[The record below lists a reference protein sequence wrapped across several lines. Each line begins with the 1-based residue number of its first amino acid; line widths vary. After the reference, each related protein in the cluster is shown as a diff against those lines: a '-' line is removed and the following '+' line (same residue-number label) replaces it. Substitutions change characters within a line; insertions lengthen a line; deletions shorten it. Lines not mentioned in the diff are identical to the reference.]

1 MDLANF
7 DEATLAGAN
16 ASYQQQID
24 ELHRE
29 LRFDFTSLGLAAF
42 FGSPL
47 HWIYSAGSTDD
58 RHKRIALAPGHGIGG
73 IVLKS
78 GRPMLFTDID
88 HELDPREY
96 SSYPIVFAE
105 DLRSFIALPVA
116 KGGRVVGVLLAGF
129 RKTGGEHSKVFAK
142 LCERVGTGFCDLS
155 VITGEAMDFDEIS
168 GELAPMEQ
176 GFAVKGIASKLIAA
190 QEEERRRI
198 SRELHD
204 GIAQELLAV
213 RFELQKIEA
222 SSSDAQA
229 VALSSAQA
237 RLALDA
243 VLDELHN
250 ISVELRPS
258 TLDHFGLVSA
268 LKSQA
273 ALYRETLGALVRF
286 DVPVDIER
294 MDQACETQ
302 IYRIVQEAMCNACKY
317 AGQGEV
323 TVSISTAGGWLKAQV
338 ADTGAGFN
346 VDNPQVRGSGCGL
359 PGMRE
364 RAALIG
370 AQLAFESGSEGTTVT
385 LLAPMGSS
393 SEEKR

>member
-129 RKTGGEHSKVFAK
+129 RKTGGEHGKVFAK
-142 LCERVGTGFCDLS
+142 LCERVGTGFCDLG

-323 TVSISTAGGWLKAQV
+323 TVSINAAGGWLKAQV
-338 ADTGAGFN
+338 ADTGVGFN

-370 AQLAFESGSEGTTVT
+370 AQLTFESGSEGTTVT

>member
-1 MDLANF
+1 MDLSNF
-7 DEATLAGAN
+7 DDSTLNGGNSAYAQ
-16 ASYQQQID
+16 AVE

-29 LRFDFTSLGLAAF
+29 LGFDFTSLGLAAF
-42 FGSPL
+42 LGSPL
-47 HWIYSAGSTDD
+47 HWVYSAGSSDE

-105 DLRSFIALPVA
+105 DLHSFIALPIT
-116 KGGRVVGVLLAGF
+116 KLGRVVGVLLAGF
-129 RKTGGEHSKVFAK
+129 RQTSPTHTAVFDALCKRVTGGFA
-142 LCERVGTGFCDLS
+142 DLG
-155 VITGEAMDFDEIS
+155 VITGQAMDFDEINS
-168 GELAPMEQ
+168 ELAPVTQ
-176 GFAVKGIASKLIAA
+176 GLVTKDAASKLIAA

-204 GIAQELLAV
+204 GIAQELLGV
-213 RFELQKIEA
+213 RFQLQKITACQEN
-222 SSSDAQA
+222 AQE
-229 VALSSAQA
+229 VAQHSVQTQLM
-237 RLALDA
+237 LDA

-273 ALYRETLGALVRF
+273 AVYRESLGALVEF
-286 DVPVDIER
+286 DAAQDIGR
-294 MDQACETQ
+294 MDPAYETQ
-302 IYRIVQEAMCNACKY
+302 IYRIVQEAMSNACKY
-317 AGQGEV
+317 AGEQIV
-323 TVSISTAGGWLKAQV
+323 TVSIKAAGDWVEAQV
-338 ADTGAGFN
+338 ADKGSGFN
-346 VDNPQVRGSGCGL
+346 TERPQIRGSGCGL

-370 AQLAFESGSEGTTVT
+370 ATLTIESSSNGTTIT
-385 LLAPMGSS
+385 LLAPMGNFDK
-393 SEEKR
+393 EKQ

>member
-1 MDLANF
+1 MDLSNF
-7 DEATLAGAN
+7 DESTLAGGNSSYAN
-16 ASYQQQID
+16 AVRS
-24 ELHRE
+24 LHDRFG
-29 LRFDFTSLGLAAF
+29 FDFTSLGLAAF

-47 HWIYSAGSTDD
+47 HWIYSTGSTDD

-105 DLRSFIALPVA
+105 DLHSFIALPVT
-116 KGGRVVGVLLAGF
+116 KKERVVGVLLAGF
-129 RKTGGEHSKVFAK
+129 RCTDASHAEVFEA
-142 LCERVGTGFCDLS
+142 LRACAASAFDDLG
-155 VITGEAMDFDEIS
+155 VITCQAMDFDEIS
-168 GELAPMEQ
+168 STLAPVTQ
-176 GFAVKGIASKLIAA
+176 GLITKDTASKLIAA

-204 GIAQELLAV
+204 GIAQELLGV
-213 RFELQKIEA
+213 RFQLQKISA
-222 SSSDAQA
+222 VSDDPAQ
-229 VALSSAQA
+229 VAAHSAQA
-237 RLALDA
+237 ALMLDA

-273 ALYRETLGALVRF
+273 AVYRESLGALVEF
-286 DVPVDIER
+286 DVPAKIGR
-294 MDQACETQ
+294 MDPAYETQ
-302 IYRIVQEAMCNACKY
+302 VYRIAQEAMSNACKY
-317 AGQGEV
+317 ASKKPIRISIKTADDWVEV
-323 TVSISTAGGWLKAQV
+323 QV
-338 ADTGAGFN
+338 ADKGEGFD
-346 VDNPQVRGSGCGL
+346 VEHPVIRGSGCGL

-364 RAALIG
+364 RASLIG
-370 AQLAFESGSEGTTVT
+370 ATLTVT
-385 LLAPMGSS
+385 STPNGSSVSLLAPMGNFAK
-393 SEEKR
+393 EGQ